1 MQLGSRWQAHTPA
14 PEKLPETV
22 RDAISEVEREL
33 VALKIDSSQW
43 YWTLTYL
50 ENKPVVELDD
60 GTQIRFINDSDIKI
74 EMNEDENY

>member
-1 MQLGSRWQAHTPA
+1 MQLGSRWQAHTHA

-22 RDAISEVEREL
+22 CDAISEVEREL

-50 ENKPVVELDD
+50 ENKPVVQLDD
-60 GTQIRFINDSDIKI
+60 GTTITLNSDGYTTIHQ
-74 EMNEDENY
+74 ED

>member
-1 MQLGSRWQAHTPA
+1 MQLGIRWQAHTHA

-50 ENKPVVELDD
+50 ENKPVVQLDD
-60 GTQIRFINDSDIKI
+60 GTTITLNSDGYTTIHQ
-74 EMNEDENY
+74 ED

>member
-1 MQLGSRWQAHTPA
+1 MQLGSRWQAHTHA
-14 PEKLPETV
+14 PEKLSEPV

-50 ENKPVVELDD
+50 ENKPVVQLDD
-60 GTQIRFINDSDIKI
+60 GTTISINSDGYITI
-74 EMNEDENY
+74 HQED